1 MEFAKQ
7 VPEDDASEGIA
18 TSLAQTKGCPTEDKG
33 LAIQE
38 PAWEKRNTRH
48 TTLLALQNIT
58 NSEKFV
64 PKSV

>member
-33 LAIQE
+33 LPFKNLLERKEI
-38 PAWEKRNTRH
+38 PG
-48 TTLLALQNIT
+48 TLL
-58 NSEKFV
+58 S
-64 PKSV
+64 